1 MRCHLI
7 SFSSTVQQRVVS
19 STIKSETYQL
29 SDVVES
35 ADLIRAAIADV
46 HGALDRMQWETT
58 AAKFMK
64 SVWYTDC
71 RSAYDTLQKP
81 VAKTVDKRLGMELAS
96 LRQLLWRK
104 PGEGCVDVKFLEER
118 RADPTGSMRWIDTT
132 VMVADCL
139 TKLLKGDFLH
149 IVVDTNIWNF
159 RQPAEAR
166 SVKLKK
172 QIQRRRTK
180 DERHGTEA
188 SLHEVVRYI

>member
-1 MRCHLI
+1 MI
-7 SFSSTVQQRVVS
+7 SFSSTVQQRVVN

-46 HGALDRMQWETT
+46 HGALDRKQWETT
-58 AAKFMK
+58 AAKLMK
-64 SVWYTDC
+64 SVWLTDC

-104 PGEGCVDVKFLEER
+104 PGEGCVDVKLLEER
-118 RADPTGSMRWIDTT
+118 CADPTDIIRWIDTT

-139 TKLLKGDFLH
+139 TKLMKA
-149 IVVDTNIWNF
+149 TSC
-159 RQPAEAR
+159 R
-166 SVKLKK
+166 
-172 QIQRRRTK
+172 
-180 DERHGTEA
+180 
-188 SLHEVVRYI
+188 